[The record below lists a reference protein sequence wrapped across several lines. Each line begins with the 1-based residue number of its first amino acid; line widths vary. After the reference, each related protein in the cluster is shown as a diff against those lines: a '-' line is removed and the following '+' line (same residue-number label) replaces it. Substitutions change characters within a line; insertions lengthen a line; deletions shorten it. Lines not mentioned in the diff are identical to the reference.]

1 MNTTTGRALRD
12 IDDLA
17 RFYDDRAGIEPLIA
31 ELKNGIGKASTSDF
45 DAAFLLKLLAYNLMR
60 RWVVAHPL
68 KASEW
73 RASWIRRARLTL
85 PARLL
90 RSGGR

>member
-31 ELKNGIGKASTSDF
+31 ELKNAFGIGKASTSDF
-45 DAAFLLKLLAYNLMR
+45 NANEAAFLLELLAYDLMR

-68 KASEW
+68 KASK
-73 RASWIRRARLTL
+73 
-85 PARLL
+85 
-90 RSGGR
+90 